1 MQFWLGS
8 NLPHKTTE
16 NIGRSLLEVL
26 GRCLDDRLTL
36 SCKELHAVAYGSDVE
51 TEEHDLEKLGKDNG
65 GKLNETGLNQEN
77 HLKESNRCLDKQK

>member
-1 MQFWLGS
+1 MTELQTRRWFDLLETLETRSDTNDLDEIWCWLGS

-36 SCKELHAVAYGSDVE
+36 SGKELHAVAYDSDIE
-51 TEEHDLEKLGKDNG
+51 TE
-65 GKLNETGLNQEN
+65 
-77 HLKESNRCLDKQK
+77 